1 MKKLNLLSLS
11 IMAMAITSTANAQ
24 GLLDGFAP
32 KKNELSVTASYTNST
47 FDEFYVGTDKVDVP
61 VHEEISQDIISLY
74 AKYGITDRLS
84 VVLSVPY
91 ISADNDSGLAD
102 PVNGENSISGVQ
114 DISVALKY
122 TTASFDLKGNNLDF
136 ITGLTA
142 NIPTN
147 DYEPNGI
154 LSLGSGALAIDVTTG
169 LHYKAKSGFFSTVL
183 ASYSFRGDADN
194 NLLPE
199 GGDFGVPNAF
209 LLNSKVGYAS
219 DFIYVEAWASLQ
231 NSEEG
236 RDISDADFGG
246 RFPETNVD
254 YTKVGITLYKNIIP
268 QIGLS
273 LGYGK
278 VIDGRNVGQST
289 TYSAGLTYCF
299 VK

>member
-1 MKKLNLLSLS
+1 MKKLNLLLLFF
-11 IMAMAITSTANAQ
+11 AIAIANNLNAQ

-32 KKNELSVTASYTNST
+32 KKNELSVTVSYTNST
-47 FDEFYVGTDKVDVP
+47 FDEFYVGKEKIDVP

-84 VVLSVPY
+84 VVFSVPY
-91 ISADNDSGLAD
+91 ISADNESGLPD
-102 PVNGENSISGVQ
+102 PVNQENSVSGVQ
-114 DISVALKY
+114 DISAALKY
-122 TTASFDLKGNNLDF
+122 NAASFKIKGNKVDL
-136 ITGLTA
+136 ITGLA
-142 NIPTN
+142 VNVPTN

-154 LSLGSGALAIDVTTG
+154 LSLGSGALAIDVTAG
-169 LHYKAKSGFFSTVL
+169 YHYQTKSGFFSTVL
-183 ASYSFRGDADN
+183 ASYSFRDDADN
-194 NLLPE
+194 NLQP

-209 LLNSKVGYAS
+209 LLNSKIGYAS

-236 RDISDADFGG
+236 VDIGAPNFTDN
-246 RFPETNVD
+246 FPETNVD
-254 YTKVGITLYKNIIP
+254 YTKIGLTLYKNIIP

-278 VIDGRNVGQST
+278 VIDGRNVGAST